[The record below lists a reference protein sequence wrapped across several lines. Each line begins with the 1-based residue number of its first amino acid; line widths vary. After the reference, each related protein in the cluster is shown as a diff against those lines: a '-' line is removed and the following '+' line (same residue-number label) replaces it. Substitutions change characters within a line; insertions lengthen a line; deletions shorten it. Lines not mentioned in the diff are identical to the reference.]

1 MSSVL
6 VDTGV
11 WYAFFD
17 RRDAERRRRGDD
29 DVGAL
34 YDLLAPHRLVL
45 PWPIAYETLCTA
57 FVRNAVAVVQFEA
70 FLKSR
75 PIDFLDDAAYR
86 RQAFEDS
93 LASARG
99 HPKLSLVDSLVRL
112 ILADPANRIDYLA
125 TYNFGDFADVCQA
138 RRIEIIPDG

>member
-29 DVGAL
+29 DVDAL

-75 PIDFLDDAAYR
+75 PVDFLDDAPYR
-86 RQAFEDS
+86 NEALQGS
-93 LASARG
+93 LDSARTY
-99 HPKLSLVDSLVRL
+99 PKLSMVDCLIRLVLS
-112 ILADPANRIDYLA
+112 DPANKIDYLA
-125 TYNFGDFADVCQA
+125 TFNSRDFADVCLR
-138 RRIEIIPDG
+138 RRITVFPD